1 MLNDTHQAATKD
13 EKWLLSY
20 QKSHTNQTPAV
31 INSSTNKVTMS
42 EGCFQK
48 TQASSVSDQNSS
60 AFHGNPR
67 YGVTNSYGL
76 FNLYVENH
84 SKT

>member
-1 MLNDTHQAATKD
+1 MQTK
-13 EKWLLSY
+13 LQLSLIA
-20 QKSHTNQTPAV
+20 QRS
-31 INSSTNKVTMS
+31 KVTIA
-42 EGCFQK
+42 ECCFQK

-60 AFHGNPR
+60 TFHGNPR
-67 YGVTNSYGL
+67 YGVTKSYGL